1 MIFFDLDFED
11 EHILL
16 KFNFSVVTL
25 RDGQR
30 AGFWRPRLTRP
41 EIPGSGSEITGL
53 TRSNSGPG
61 QTDRVSESTGRETRR
76 GARPWFK
83 DLKTP

>member
-1 MIFFDLDFED
+1 MNMIFFDLDFED

-30 AGFWRPRLTRP
+30 AGFWRPGLTRP

-61 QTDRVSESTGRETRR
+61 QKTR
-76 GARPWFK
+76 GFGIDGPGNPARCPS
-83 DLKTP
+83 LV